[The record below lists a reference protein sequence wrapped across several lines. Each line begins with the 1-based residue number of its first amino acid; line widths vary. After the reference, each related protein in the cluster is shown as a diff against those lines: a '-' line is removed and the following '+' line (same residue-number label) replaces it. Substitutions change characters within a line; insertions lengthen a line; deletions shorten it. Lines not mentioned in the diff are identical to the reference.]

1 MSPRPLPSLL
11 CVLLLALL
19 SAAAPALAKDSG
31 KGGGDGDRDRRE
43 ASAGATCSKGATGRL
58 RLRSRDGAIRA
69 DFRLTRRRSGET
81 WRIVL
86 VHERRVEWRGTL
98 RTRSSVASLHVR
110 RTLADLEGPDL
121 VTVRASGPRGLTCAA
136 AALLPA

>member
-1 MSPRPLPSLL
+1 MPPRPLPSLL
-11 CVLLLALL
+11 CALLLALL
-19 SAAAPALAKDSG
+19 VGAAPALAKDSG
-31 KGGGDGDRDRRE
+31 DDHGGDRDRRE
-43 ASAGATCSKGATGRL
+43 ASARATCGKGATARL

-69 DFRLTRRRSGET
+69 DFNLTRRRSGET
-81 WRIVL
+81 WRVVL

-110 RTLADLEGPDL
+110 RTLADLAGPDL
-121 VTVRASGPRGLTCAA
+121 VAVRASGPRGLTCAA